1 VKIALASLDQAW
13 EDKAANLRRC
23 AELCATAAAWG
34 ADFIV
39 FPEMTLTGFTMRA
52 AAVVETQDHAPT
64 IDAFKDL
71 AREHNLHVAFGV
83 VLEGEDRPLNTLV
96 VVGRAGNELAR
107 YAKIHP
113 FSFAD
118 EHKHFDAG
126 DALAC
131 ARVARVTFGLTV
143 CYDLRFPEL
152 FASLAHDCEAMLV
165 IANWP
170 ERRIEHWHAL
180 LRARAID
187 CQAFVVGVNRTGTDE
202 NGIVY
207 PRSSQAFGPLGD
219 RLHAEQSSGELDLFT
234 LDPAVVTRYRRA
246 FPILR
251 DRRPD
256 LYPRLSSPATDRS
269 RD

>member
-13 EDKAANLRRC
+13 EDKSANLRRC
-23 AELCATAAAWG
+23 RELCGSAAERG
-34 ADFIV
+34 ADFVV

-52 AAVVETQDHAPT
+52 AAVAEPHESAPT
-64 IDAFKDL
+64 TDAFAGL
-71 AREHNLHVAFGV
+71 AREHELNIAFGV
-83 VLEGEDRPLNTLV
+83 VLQGEQRPLNSLV
-96 VVGRAGNELAR
+96 VVDRTGSELAR

-113 FSFAD
+113 FSFVDED
-118 EHKHFDAG
+118 EHYDAG
-126 DALAC
+126 DTLARAC
-131 ARVARVTFGLTV
+131 VADTTFGLTV

-152 FASLAHDCEAMLV
+152 YSSLAADCEALLV

-170 ERRIEHWHAL
+170 ERRIEHWYAL

-187 CQAFVVGVNRTGTDE
+187 SQAFVVGVNRTGTDE

-207 PRSSQAFGPLGD
+207 PRSSRIYGPLGD
-219 RLHAEQSSGELDLFT
+219 RLQPEEPLDELEFFT
-234 LDPAVVTRYRRA
+234 IDPAVATRYRTA

-256 LYPRLSSPATDRS
+256 LYPLLSRS
-269 RD
+269 ADSTRG

>member
-13 EDKAANLRRC
+13 EDKPTNLRRC
-23 AELCATAAAWG
+23 HELCGSAAALD

-39 FPEMTLTGFTMRA
+39 FPEMTLTGFTMNA
-52 AAVVETQDHAPT
+52 GAVAEPQQRAPT
-64 IDAFKDL
+64 IDAFGGL
-71 AREHNLHVAFGV
+71 AREHDLNIAFGV
-83 VLEGEDRPLNTLV
+83 VLEGEQRPLNTLV
-96 VVGRAGNELAR
+96 VVDRAGSELAR

-113 FSFAD
+113 FSFVDED
-118 EHKHFDAG
+118 EHYDAG
-126 DALAC
+126 DALAR
-131 ARVARVTFGLTV
+131 ARLAHITFGLTV

-152 FASLAHDCEAMLV
+152 YSSLAPDCEALLV

-187 CQAFVVGVNRTGTDE
+187 SQAFVVGVNRMGTDE

-207 PRSSQAFGPLGD
+207 PRSSRIFGPLGD
-219 RLHAEQSSGELDLFT
+219 RLQPEESLDELELFT
-234 LDPAVVTRYRRA
+234 LDPAIVTRYRRA

-256 LYPRLSSPATDRS
+256 LYPRLAHPATGHTRS
-269 RD
+269 